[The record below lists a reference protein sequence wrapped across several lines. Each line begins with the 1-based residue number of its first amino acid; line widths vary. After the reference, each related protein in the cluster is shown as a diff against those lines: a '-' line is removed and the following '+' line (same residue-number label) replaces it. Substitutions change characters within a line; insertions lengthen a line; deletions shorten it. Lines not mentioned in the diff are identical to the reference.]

1 MSGFLIQTGTFKW
14 NIHLFFIILALAAV
28 IGDNVGYSFG
38 HKIGRKLFNRPNSK
52 LFKKKYLEQA
62 ESFFDKHGAKAI
74 VLARFVPVIRTFTPI
89 IAGVSKMRYK
99 TFFAYNIVGGTL
111 WTAVFTYAGFYIGKE
126 LQDLGVNIEIIA
138 IIIVLAS
145 VLPVLLH
152 ILSSKEKRQTI
163 LQGTKRQIKILFKK

>member
-1 MSGFLIQTGTFKW
+1 M
-14 NIHLFFIILALAAV
+14 H
-28 IGDNVGYSFG
+28 
-38 HKIGRKLFNRPNSK
+38 
-52 LFKKKYLEQA
+52 
-62 ESFFDKHGAKAI
+62 
-74 VLARFVPVIRTFTPI
+74 
-89 IAGVSKMRYK
+89 YK

>member
-1 MSGFLIQTGTFKW
+1 M
-14 NIHLFFIILALAAV
+14 
-28 IGDNVGYSFG
+28 
-38 HKIGRKLFNRPNSK
+38 
-52 LFKKKYLEQA
+52 
-62 ESFFDKHGAKAI
+62 
-74 VLARFVPVIRTFTPI
+74 
-89 IAGVSKMRYK
+89 
-99 TFFAYNIVGGTL
+99 FFAYNIVGGTL
-111 WTAVFTYAGFYIGKE
+111 WTTVFTYAGFYIGKE